1 MIKFEEWMLTVE
13 LDYEWA
19 RENMSESDF
28 RLYFYGERAV
38 QPNIKGQPITH
49 FEKGKWY
56 KADVSKISSWDA
68 HCMKSE
74 YGNHADFMA
83 AYDGSPHLCVASSC
97 SIYNRFLAKFDTSDT
112 TDGTLYSYARCI
124 DCWEEL

>member
-1 MIKFEEWMLTVE
+1 MAISRISYSRYYSF
-13 LDYEWA
+13 
-19 RENMSESDF
+19 S
-28 RLYFYGERAV
+28 YGERV
-38 QPNIKGQPITH
+38 ISPNIKGQPITH

-68 HCMKSE
+68 CCMKSE
-74 YGNHADFMA
+74 YGSHADFMA

-112 TDGTLYSYARCI
+112 IDGTLYSYARCI